1 MEYRYK
7 LKGVGNLQEKALG
20 KYKSRIMKIEG
31 VTSLTL
37 DGEIAI
43 ISADTGAYE
52 YDVLQTLIA
61 ISDEFEVEV
70 VFGDDFA
77 DNGLIDGDLEEI
89 NDESLDYNEE
99 DFSKKD
105 DEKKQRSNQKEQE
118 LVYNDGL
125 KANRTALKKDTL
137 FRIGELTV
145 SLILF
150 IVSLFLKSS
159 NSVLSAKMILV
170 ILSFSISGYD
180 VVFNAGVEIVKK
192 KFLNGNLIFLIAAI
206 ALIVLGEPTVAT
218 LVIWIFAAAK
228 SVENYSNLKYEL
240 KKQELFYVGTTA
252 LTVNGEEKSR
262 DKIVIGDVVKLVKGD
277 FVPTDGTL
285 NTEGEISSYKVDG
298 ELNTAY
304 NKNDK
309 ILAGSVVLSDEL
321 TYTST
326 VNYGESYVDNLKS
339 SYEEKVENLGGAKH
353 QKWQKI
359 GLYADL
365 LIIFASLLIA
375 FLLPITSST
384 YTDGLYKWGVIAS
397 VLLTLSCITL
407 SVNNVIQT
415 YKNLY
420 VEGVSS
426 DIDYASIDA
435 INKLGTANSLKVS
448 AKALCNFDSTATL
461 KEDALGS
468 LQELTALGIKKVSTD
483 FDCDLPDEV
492 KNSIDFIEPTLKGE
506 KQFSFYEDKGDVSFS
521 GDAVKVMNKELSF
534 VPLAYKMAK
543 KAKKSVNA
551 SLVIGIIIRVALIT
565 LAVLLP
571 FAKFTVAYFAAGASG
586 LYLIQALLSLLGFTK
601 NK

>member
-99 DFSKKD
+99 EFSKKD

-180 VVFNAGVEIVKK
+180 VVFNAGVEIIKK

-262 DKIVIGDVVKLVKGD
+262 DKIVVGDVVKLVKGD

-551 SLVIGIIIRVALIT
+551 SLVIGIIIRVALIA
-565 LAVLLP
+565 LAFLLP

>member
-206 ALIVLGEPTVAT
+206 ALIVLGEPTAAT

-426 DIDYASIDA
+426 DMDYASIDA